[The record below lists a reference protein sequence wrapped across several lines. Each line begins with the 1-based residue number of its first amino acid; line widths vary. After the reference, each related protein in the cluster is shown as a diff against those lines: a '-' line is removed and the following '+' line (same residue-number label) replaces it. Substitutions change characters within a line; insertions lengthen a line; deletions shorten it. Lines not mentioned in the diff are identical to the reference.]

1 MQQRRVTQ
9 GAFDCVKDLAR
20 KRETDVVN
28 MTEYMLKRAAYT
40 TDKGLAE
47 VGSKVEKGEEVAALR
62 KLEKEH
68 CLWMLTFGE
77 DMGKFQWR

>member
-9 GAFDCVKDLAR
+9 GAFDSVKDLAR
-20 KRETDVVN
+20 RRETDVVN
-28 MTEYMLKRAAYT
+28 MTGYMLKRAAYT

-47 VGSKVEKGEEVAALR
+47 VGSKVEKGEEIAALR
-62 KLEKEH
+62 KLDKEH

-77 DMGKFQWR
+77 DMGKYQWR